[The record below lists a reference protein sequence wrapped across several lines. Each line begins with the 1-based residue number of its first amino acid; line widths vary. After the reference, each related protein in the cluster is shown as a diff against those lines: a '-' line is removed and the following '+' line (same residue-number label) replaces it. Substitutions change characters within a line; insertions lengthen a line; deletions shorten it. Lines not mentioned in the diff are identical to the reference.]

1 MAKIK
6 FQGEEYELSSKL
18 KVAFLIQ
25 KAFNHK
31 PYTEVFRDI
40 GNLGI
45 ERQIEII
52 WLAFKEENPE
62 VALGLNLAKFQE
74 GLFEDSNVTYIY
86 EALTGVIEGIMYH
99 GMSEEEIEEK
109 KMEGQEEPT
118 SRGRRSSD
126 EGIE

>member
-1 MAKIK
+1 MSKIK

-31 PYTEVFRDI
+31 PYTEVFREV
-40 GNLGI
+40 GTLGI
-45 ERQIEII
+45 DRQIEII

-62 VALGLNLAKFQE
+62 VAIGLSLTKFQE
-74 GLFEDSNVTYIY
+74 GLFEESNVTYIY

-109 KMEGQEEPT
+109 KMEGQGELT
-118 SRGRRSSD
+118 SRGRKYSD
-126 EGIE
+126 EVIE

>member
-1 MAKIK
+1 MSKIK

-31 PYTEVFRDI
+31 PYTEVFREV
-40 GNLGI
+40 GTLGI
-45 ERQIEII
+45 DRQIEII
-52 WLAFKEENPE
+52 WLAFREENPE
-62 VALGLNLAKFQE
+62 VAIGLSLTKFQE
-74 GLFEDSNVTYIY
+74 GLFEESNVTYIY

-109 KMEGQEEPT
+109 KMEGQGELT
-118 SRGRRSSD
+118 SRGRKYSD
-126 EGIE
+126 EVIE